1 MKRIILLLLAIGI
14 LSFIPH
20 RSVAQSTA
28 TIRGTV
34 TDANGQ
40 ALAGANIL
48 LIESSQGAATDTD
61 GAYEIDNIDPGTYT
75 IRVTFVGF
83 QRIQQKITL
92 EAGQTLTKDF
102 AMKATSVMGEDIT
115 VVVGSRAQH
124 TAADELA
131 VPVDIFTPE
140 QITTLGTTETSQIL
154 EKVAPS
160 VNFPHQT
167 VADGTDA
174 VRPFTL
180 RGLSPDHTLVLING
194 KRRHPTALVH
204 RLGSGIQEG
213 SSGVDLNAI
222 PSNAIGS
229 MQVLRDGAAAQYGSD
244 AIAGVV
250 NVVLKSGA
258 IAPRFTGKI
267 GEYAPDSYDADGA
280 TYDITGEYGL
290 NLNDKGFLNVFGQYR
305 YRNPTNRAGADP
317 RDQVVAGDADV
328 VDANGNV
335 TQKNNPVPQP
345 NHHWGDGKAEDAY
358 IWWNGEYT
366 IDEDSNTKLYSF
378 GGYSHRNSLAQG
390 FYRRSMDSRNWPSIY
405 PIGFL
410 PNFDTPVVDYS
421 ASLGLKGQWGE
432 WNYDLNSVYGYNNFE
447 FNITNSLNASL
458 GPNIPPNQTSFYA
471 GAEALKQW
479 DNTLDF
485 YRSVDIGLAK
495 PMNVALGA
503 SFRYENFLVDPGEPA
518 SYEKG
523 SFDNQNGGD
532 AAPGAQVFPG
542 FTPQSKVDESRTNLS
557 LYADLEANLTEEF
570 LVNVAGRFES
580 YSDFGETAI
589 GKLALRYQPA
599 EAITFR
605 SAISTGFR
613 APNLSQQYFSKV
625 STIFQTGPSGGTI
638 PYEVGL
644 FRTDSDVAKAL
655 GAKPLT
661 DEKSVNISG
670 GLAVTPVSNLTLTA
684 DYYFVRINDRIIL
697 SGTLSGPEIEALVS
711 PFGAQRAQYFSN
723 AIDTRTQGIDI
734 TGNYR
739 VNLNSSS
746 TLNFNGSFNYNKT
759 DIIGQVQNPPQLEG
773 FEEQIFGFEA
783 RTKLTKEHPETKARL
798 TARYKNNRF
807 NAMLSGTRY
816 GKVVDADDT
825 PSQVQTLSS
834 KVLFDLEAGYQIVDA
849 IKLSVGANN
858 IFDIF
863 PDKTIDANNFLGIFP
878 YPRSSPWGFN
888 GRFIYSKVEITL

>member
-1 MKRIILLLLAIGI
+1 MKRLITMLVLGFLWILPNA
-14 LSFIPH
+14 
-20 RSVAQSTA
+20 VKAQDTA
-28 TIRGTV
+28 TLQGTI
-34 TDANGQ
+34 TDSKGTP
-40 ALAGANIL
+40 LAGANIL
-48 LIESSQGAATDTD
+48 LVQTSKGAATNTD
-61 GAYEIDNIDPGTYT
+61 GKYEIDNIDPGTYT
-75 IRVTFVGF
+75 VRVTFVGF
-83 QRIQQKITL
+83 KTITQKITL
-92 EAGQTLTKDF
+92 EAGATVVKDF
-102 AMKATSVMGEDIT
+102 AMESSSVMGQEVT

-131 VPVDIFTPE
+131 VPVDVFTPE

-250 NVVLKSGA
+250 NVVLKKGV

-267 GEYAPDSYDADGA
+267 GEYTPDSYDPDGA
-280 TYDITGEYGL
+280 TYDLTGEYGI

-305 YRNPTNRAGADP
+305 YRKPTNRAGADP
-317 RDQVVAGDADV
+317 RDQIVAGDADV

-335 TQKNNPVPQP
+335 TQKNNPVAQP
-345 NHHWGDGKAEDAY
+345 NHHWGDGKSENAY
-358 IWWNGEYT
+358 IWWNGEY
-366 IDEDSNTKLYSF
+366 ILDKASNTKLYTF
-378 GGYSHRNSLAQG
+378 GGYSHRNSLSQG

-410 PNFDTPVVDYS
+410 PNFDTPVIDYS

-447 FNITNSLNASL
+447 FNITNSLNASY
-458 GPNIPPNQTSFYA
+458 GPSIPPNQTSFYA

-479 DNTLDF
+479 DNTIDF
-485 YRSVDIGLAK
+485 FRTVDIGLAK
-495 PMNVALGA
+495 PLSIALGA
-503 SFRYENFLVDPGEPA
+503 SFRYEDYLVDPGEPK

-523 SFDNQNGGD
+523 PFDNQNGGD

-542 FTPQSKVDESRTNLS
+542 FTPESKVDESRTNIGV
-557 LYADLEANLTEEF
+557 YADLETNLTEDF
-570 LVNVAGRFES
+570 LVNAAGRFES

-589 GKLALRYQPA
+589 GKLALRYQPI
-599 EAITFR
+599 EALTFR

-625 STIFQTGPSGGTI
+625 STIFQTGPNGGTV

-670 GLAVTPVSNLTLTA
+670 GMAVSPVSNLTFTL
-684 DYYFVRINDRIIL
+684 DYYFVRINDRVIL
-697 SGTLSGPEIEALVS
+697 SGTLSGPEIEALVQ
-711 PFGAQRAQYFSN
+711 PYGAQRAQYFSN

-734 TGNYR
+734 TGNYQ
-739 VNLNSSS
+739 VNLNSNSS
-746 TLNFNGSFNYNKT
+746 LNFNGSFNYNKT
-759 DIIGQVQNPPQLEG
+759 DVIGQIKNPPQLDG
-773 FEEQIFGFEA
+773 YQEQIFGFAA
-783 RTKLTKEHPETKARL
+783 RTKLTKEHPETKTRI
-798 TARYKNNRF
+798 TARYKNDRF
-807 NAMLSGTRY
+807 NAMLNATRY
-816 GKVVDADDT
+816 GKVVVSDDT

-834 KVLFDLEAGYQIVDA
+834 KVLFDVEAGYQIVDA
-849 IKLSVGANN
+849 VKLSVGANN

-863 PDKTIDANNFLGIFP
+863 PDRTIDANNFLGIFP

-888 GRFIYSKVEITL
+888 GRFLYSKVEITL